1 MNGQTVTRYS
11 VPKQQIQQ
19 AIYKYTHKKVAKV
32 TRGGRYAATWK
43 TDTIIEEG
51 QCIKDQPRTRR
62 VEKCRA
68 QCKEPTYEDL
78 IVFDRPTHE
87 VEDEI
92 KAVEKNEST
101 KPMPTNILGWV
112 GEEHD
117 ERWHVRVDGSE
128 KK

>member
-1 MNGQTVTRYS
+1 MAYKRRKMARWYSKVVGRKYMNGQMVTRYS

-19 AIYKYTHKKVAKV
+19 AIYKYTHNKVAKV
-32 TRGGRYAATWK
+32 MRGGRYAATWK

-68 QCKEPTYEDL
+68 QGKEPTYENL

-87 VEDEI
+87 VDDEI
-92 KAVEKNEST
+92 KAVE
-101 KPMPTNILGWV
+101 I
-112 GEEHD
+112 
-117 ERWHVRVDGSE
+117 
-128 KK
+128 